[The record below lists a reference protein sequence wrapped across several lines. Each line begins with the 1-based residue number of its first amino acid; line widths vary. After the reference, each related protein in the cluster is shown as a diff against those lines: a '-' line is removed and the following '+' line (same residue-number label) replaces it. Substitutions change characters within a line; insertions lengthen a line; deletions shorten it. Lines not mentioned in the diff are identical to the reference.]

1 MATGGNQG
9 MVASGNQ
16 RLGPAT
22 STSAVGMKLL
32 DHINP
37 PHTPQGVS
45 VGMHSTVQ
53 TGVYTINSYNIV
65 NISGLFD
72 ICSITFYLLL

>member
-53 TGVYTINSYNIV
+53 TGA
-65 NISGLFD
+65 
-72 ICSITFYLLL
+72 FYLYYIEFETLDHLECVR